1 MSRRWLPAPAPGA
14 EALGART
21 TSPAASTAELLRA
34 SASLAGNRATAEALQ
49 GEGSPLEPSLREQME
64 ARLGVDLTNVRVHRG
79 PEADRVARRA
89 EARALASGADVVI
102 GAGEPGV
109 GTAEGERL
117 LAHELAHVAQ
127 WKRASS
133 VREGWSEPGDGFEQ
147 QADAVAEGST
157 LAGAPQPAGAVPAA
171 SRKPRSG
178 TTLRTDLLFTLS
190 ELRQRD
196 PAKLA
201 QFLGANEGVMSAT
214 LGPWGYRGCAVD
226 DARYLADFDRAW
238 ARWFEAEGRVAM
250 LQIDLSTPLRY
261 EPPKRDETLVMGML
275 PNGQSYTGPRWAY
288 HQEKERVYW
297 QQKLQVLENIE
308 GGPAG
313 AIGYG
318 IGGDEGS
325 YVGASF
331 DGLLMAAGST
341 AGARNEMRAIN
352 SAPAPRDVAAEV
364 RPATPRPVETEP
376 ATAPRPA
383 PKAEPA
389 PTQPPAS
396 YPALEPAAVA
406 PAAKP
411 VPASSPKSGP
421 SPKQAPSPKAAAPT
435 WRPPWNALVTEA
447 EVPKPRANDNGFRTQ
462 EAVSRDGRTRVVIVE
477 GIVTDPVGGRS
488 TADYGTILP
497 GENSTHPVGRQLG
510 EDTGPHSQASG
521 PERLNLSNLKRTENF
536 LRDAADEAAKVG
548 ATIETRTIMVSETR
562 NVNGQPVPVLVGVR
576 REAWLR
582 MPGSDTLRPLFL
594 YEVVVDPD
602 TRAVHEL
609 TPPPTK
615 APPTRK
621 RR

>member
-1 MSRRWLPAPAPGA
+1 
-14 EALGART
+14 
-21 TSPAASTAELLRA
+21 
-34 SASLAGNRATAEALQ
+34 
-49 GEGSPLEPSLREQME
+49 
-64 ARLGVDLTNVRVHRG
+64 
-79 PEADRVARRA
+79 
-89 EARALASGADVVI
+89 
-102 GAGEPGV
+102 
-109 GTAEGERL
+109 
-117 LAHELAHVAQ
+117 
-127 WKRASS
+127 
-133 VREGWSEPGDGFEQ
+133 
-147 QADAVAEGST
+147 
-157 LAGAPQPAGAVPAA
+157 
-171 SRKPRSG
+171 
-178 TTLRTDLLFTLS
+178 
-190 ELRQRD
+190 
-196 PAKLA
+196 
-201 QFLGANEGVMSAT
+201 
-214 LGPWGYRGCAVD
+214 
-226 DARYLADFDRAW
+226 
-238 ARWFEAEGRVAM
+238 
-250 LQIDLSTPLRY
+250 
-261 EPPKRDETLVMGML
+261 
-275 PNGQSYTGPRWAY
+275 
-288 HQEKERVYW
+288 
-297 QQKLQVLENIE
+297 
-308 GGPAG
+308 
-313 AIGYG
+313 
-318 IGGDEGS
+318 
-325 YVGASF
+325 
-331 DGLLMAAGST
+331 
-341 AGARNEMRAIN
+341 
-352 SAPAPRDVAAEV
+352 
-364 RPATPRPVETEP
+364 
-376 ATAPRPA
+376 
-383 PKAEPA
+383 
-389 PTQPPAS
+389 
-396 YPALEPAAVA
+396 
-406 PAAKP
+406 